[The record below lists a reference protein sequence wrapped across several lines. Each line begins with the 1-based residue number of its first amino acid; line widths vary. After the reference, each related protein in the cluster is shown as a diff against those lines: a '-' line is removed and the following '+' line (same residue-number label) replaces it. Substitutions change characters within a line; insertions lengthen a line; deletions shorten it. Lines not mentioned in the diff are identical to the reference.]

1 MITDIDKIKEFVVS
15 NDCFHDYRLSDLIV
29 NESMFS
35 ISFEEDMRTQD
46 NVGGKRVTF
55 KIENYEEL
63 DISID
68 CIIPPYVHAMEFVEN
83 DTINIDFT
91 NGEMSIKYYD
101 IEFSLTRHGIVI
113 I

>member
-46 NVGGKRVTF
+46 NVGEK
-55 KIENYEEL
+55 EL
-63 DISID
+63 RL
-68 CIIPPYVHAMEFVEN
+68 
-83 DTINIDFT
+83 
-91 NGEMSIKYYD
+91 K
-101 IEFSLTRHGIVI
+101 
-113 I
+113 

>member
-55 KIENYEEL
+55 KIENYEDL

-68 CIIPPYVHAMEFVEN
+68 CIIHLMFMQWNLLKMIQSILILPME
-83 DTINIDFT
+83 
-91 NGEMSIKYYD
+91 KCQ
-101 IEFSLTRHGIVI
+101 
-113 I
+113 